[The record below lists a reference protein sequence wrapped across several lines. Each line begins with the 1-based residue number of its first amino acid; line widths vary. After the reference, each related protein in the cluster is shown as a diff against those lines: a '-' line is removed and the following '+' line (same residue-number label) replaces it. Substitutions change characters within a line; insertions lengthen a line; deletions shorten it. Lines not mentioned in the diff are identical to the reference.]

1 LWAAALAVCAG
12 TALGSATSI
21 RLVGA
26 AALALGLP
34 LLFVRRRP
42 GVTLIGLVVVVGG
55 VAVVNAQVRSGSRG
69 PLAEIARDVPR
80 CAIEGRVIEDIGG
93 LGSLVAIDVARCG
106 EWSRHRLG
114 VASLAEPISDP
125 GSTFEAEGWLVPL
138 GTDGFDLA
146 RRRVGAQAV
155 LHPST
160 IEVVD
165 PPRSAHAVAAR
176 VRRGLRDA
184 TTGIDARSGAVL
196 RGLTIGD
203 TADIPQPTIDAFRA
217 SGLSHVLAVSGSN
230 LAIVL
235 GAVLVLLGRVG
246 LRSRITLGFTALA
259 LFVLIVGP
267 DASVLRA
274 GAMGAIGLA
283 CLAYGRTSEP
293 LAALALAVIAV
304 LAIRPAMLFS
314 VGMHLSVAATAG
326 IVVLAE
332 PLTRRFGWL
341 PRPLR
346 LLVAASLAAQLA
358 VTPILVL
365 SFGEISLV
373 SPVANVLALPAVAP
387 VTVLGLAAGVVAI
400 AWAPLG
406 ALAVRVIE
414 PALGWIVTIAH
425 ASAAPDWAVVEVSGL
440 WTWLVLAATAALGRG
455 LLGDAA
461 EPE

>member
-1 LWAAALAVCAG
+1 M
-12 TALGSATSI
+12 
-21 RLVGA
+21 
-26 AALALGLP
+26 LGLV
-34 LLFVRRRP
+34 L
-42 GVTLIGLVVVVGG
+42 VVGG
-55 VAVVNAQVRSGSRG
+55 AAVVNAQVRSEPRG
-69 PLAEIARDVPR
+69 PLAEVARDVPR
-80 CAIEGRVIEDIGG
+80 CAAEGRVIEDIGG
-93 LGSLVAIDVARCG
+93 LGSLVSIDSAHCG
-106 EWSRHRLG
+106 EWSGHRLG

-125 GSTFEAEGWLVPL
+125 GSTFEADGWLVPL
-138 GTDGFDLA
+138 GADGFDLA
-146 RRRVGAQAV
+146 RRRLGAQSV

-160 IEVVD
+160 IEVVE

-176 VRRGLRDA
+176 VRRGLRVA
-184 TTGIDARSGAVL
+184 ASGIDARSGAVL

-203 TADIPQPTIDAFRA
+203 TTDIPQPTIDAFRA

-235 GAVLVLLGRVG
+235 GTVLVLLGRVG
-246 LRSRITLGFTALA
+246 LRTRIALGFTALG

-304 LAIRPAMLFS
+304 LAVRPAMLFS

-326 IVVLAE
+326 IVLLAE
-332 PLTRRFGWL
+332 PLARRLGWL

-346 LLVAASLAAQLA
+346 VLVAASLAAQLA
-358 VTPILVL
+358 VTPILVV
-365 SFGEISLV
+365 SFGEVSVV
-373 SPVANVLALPAVAP
+373 SPIANVLALPAVAP

-400 AWAPLG
+400 VWAPLG
-406 ALAVRVIE
+406 VLAVRAIE
-414 PALGWIVTIAH
+414 PALGWIVAVAH
-425 ASAAPDWAVVEVSGL
+425 ASAAPSWAVVGVSGS
-440 WTWLVLAATAALGRG
+440 WSWLVLVVTVVASGR
-455 LLGDAA
+455 LLRGTG